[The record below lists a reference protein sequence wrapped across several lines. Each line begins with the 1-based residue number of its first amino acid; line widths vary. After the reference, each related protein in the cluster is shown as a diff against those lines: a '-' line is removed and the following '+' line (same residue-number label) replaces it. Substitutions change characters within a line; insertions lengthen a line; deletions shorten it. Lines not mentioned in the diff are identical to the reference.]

1 MITCLALDHLTLYLI
16 AVRKLG
22 KPPHLIMRIMD
33 AVLLLFQRKIDP
45 VQKDPEK
52 ESVKPSW
59 GEALKLM
66 SVAHSSRVSWTSLR
80 YMNRETSL
88 AEPKISK
95 FNCVIISVK

>member
-1 MITCLALDHLTLYLI
+1 MQSQHAFALDHLTLSLI

-22 KPPHLIMRIMD
+22 KPPHLIMCIMD

-66 SVAHSSRVSWTSLR
+66 SSSTFLSGL
-80 YMNRETSL
+80 MDF
-88 AEPKISK
+88 PKV
-95 FNCVIISVK
+95 CE